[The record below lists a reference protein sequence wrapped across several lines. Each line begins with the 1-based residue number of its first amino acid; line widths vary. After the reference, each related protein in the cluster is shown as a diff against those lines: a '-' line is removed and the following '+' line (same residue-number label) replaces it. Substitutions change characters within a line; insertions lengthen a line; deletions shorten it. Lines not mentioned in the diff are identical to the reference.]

1 MRTYTPAPSVALA
14 LALGL
19 AFLGL
24 GGSALGQTKGTG
36 KKRSGKPAAVAATA
50 AAAAPVM
57 DGKAAK
63 AVVEKLVSRDATQV
77 VDGLA
82 VATAAG
88 AAGAPVAPAIETI
101 LSRGSTLPI
110 AKAAIEALGAIGVS
124 SSSAVLRPYL
134 HHRAPELRRA
144 AARAIGSTRG
154 PEALAAFKDGLRSID
169 GQVRGFSATGL
180 GTLGAPEALPELFL
194 ALDRNVSE
202 AAASIGQLCSGADC
216 NKFIARLGKEPFDVM
231 TSGLDPILFRSPP
244 FSDEVLVRLIGD
256 IRELGTPEAGRY
268 LADVLSRFPASGSK
282 RVRQSLDSAVSS
294 LPGGGK

>member
-1 MRTYTPAPSVALA
+1 MRTSTPAPPFALTLA
-14 LALGL
+14 LAL

-24 GGSALGQTKGTG
+24 EGSALGQAKGTG
-36 KKRSGKPAAVAATA
+36 KKRSSKPAA
-50 AAAAPVM
+50 AAAAPTGM
-57 DGKAAK
+57 DAKAAK
-63 AVVEKLVSRDATQV
+63 GVVEKLVSRDATQV
-77 VDGLA
+77 VDGLTA
-82 VATAAG
+82 AGAAG

-134 HHRAPELRRA
+134 RHRVPELRRA
-144 AARAIGSTRG
+144 AARALGSTRG
-154 PEALAAFKDGLRSID
+154 PEALAAFKEGLRSID

-180 GTLGAPEALPELFL
+180 GTLGTAEALPELFL
-194 ALDRNVSE
+194 ALDRGVSE
-202 AAASIGQLCSGADC
+202 AAASIGQLCSGAEC

-231 TSGLDPILFRSPP
+231 TSGIDPILFRSPP
-244 FSDEVLVRLIGD
+244 FSDEVLIRLIGD

-282 RVRQSLDSAVSS
+282 RVRQSLDSAISS